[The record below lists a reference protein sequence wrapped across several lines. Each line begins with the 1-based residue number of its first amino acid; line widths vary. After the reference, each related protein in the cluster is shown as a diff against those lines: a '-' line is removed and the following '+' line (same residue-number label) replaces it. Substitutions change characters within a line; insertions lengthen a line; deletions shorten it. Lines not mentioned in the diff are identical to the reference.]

1 MVWNVIFSYINN
13 EITGVGYGRIASSV
27 IMSCVVVKKV
37 EVAVIHAACSSVP
50 LVFSKKK
57 KKIAYPSEKATTHA
71 ATSA

>member
-37 EVAVIHAACSSVP
+37 EVAVIHAACSSVS
-50 LVFSKKK
+50 LVFSQ
-57 KKIAYPSEKATTHA
+57 KIAYPSEKATTHA